1 MISLQHYLILS
12 LVLFSIGAIGA
23 VARRNILIVMVSIAT
38 MFCASILAIISFAR
52 WNLLPSGRGIV
63 IVLMALGAAMILAG
77 FSIVAAINART
88 GSIYSDRFNLLK
100 G

>member
-12 LVLFSIGAIGA
+12 VVLFSIGAIGA
-23 VARRNILIVMVSIAT
+23 VARRNVLIVMMSIAI

-63 IVLMALGAAMILAG
+63 IVLIVAGVALILAG
-77 FSIVAAINART
+77 LSIVVAINART